1 MSRRVI
7 PAVFC
12 CPKTKGGKTMVVKI
26 TPKQSDKVNQLI
38 SKLCCNYDAGNCLL
52 LDDGEP
58 CCCIQNISRYGIY
71 CNYFLKAVLPADKK
85 LHEEILQHNSV
96 I

>member
-1 MSRRVI
+1 
-7 PAVFC
+7 
-12 CPKTKGGKTMVVKI
+12 MVVKI

-38 SKLCCNYDAGNCLL
+38 RKLCCNYDAGNCLL

-71 CNYFLKAVLPADKK
+71 CNYFLKLFIVIFS
-85 LHEEILQHNSV
+85 ILLNIRSHNDM
-96 I
+96 

>member
-1 MSRRVI
+1 
-7 PAVFC
+7 
-12 CPKTKGGKTMVVKI
+12 MVVKI

-38 SKLCCNYDAGNCLL
+38 RKLCCNYDAGNCLL

-71 CNYFLKAVLPADKK
+71 CNYF
-85 LHEEILQHNSV
+85 
-96 I
+96 